1 MANCGSESR
10 DPEEGPYSAWSGA
23 GMMVGGGLSWEPR
36 MQAARR
42 AGAGVDTGRDKEM
55 ALTLQCPMPRQVAGV
70 TLKVFR
76 LSLLLALWSPCW
88 VSQSPNSPSPG
99 GPESG
104 APGGPER

>member
-1 MANCGSESR
+1 MPG
-10 DPEEGPYSAWSGA
+10 EGLWHG
-23 GMMVGGGLSWEPR
+23 GGGGGLSWEPR
-36 MQAARR
+36 MQVARR
-42 AGAGVDTGRDKEM
+42 AGTGVDTGRDKEM
-55 ALTLQCPMPRQVAGV
+55 ALTLQCQMPRKVAGV

-104 APGGPER
+104 APGRPEG